1 MIFFNKVCEMIFK
14 SKKKLGISQ
23 EVFESI
29 IGPTIQVQGNLLINQ
44 GIRIDGRV
52 NGSILQQDG
61 QDAVV
66 AISESAVI
74 TGDVKANSIIISGHL
89 KGNIISD
96 VRLEILKTAR
106 IDGNVNY
113 HSIGIEMGA
122 TINGN
127 LHQIDEEQLTQDV
140 ITRLKQK
147 A

>member
-1 MIFFNKVCEMIFK
+1 MIFK

>member
-1 MIFFNKVCEMIFK
+1 MLLK
-14 SKKKLGISQ
+14 SKKTLGISQ

-29 IGPTIQVQGNLLINQ
+29 IGPSIQVQGNLLISQ
-44 GIRIDGRV
+44 GVRVDGTV

-66 AISESAVI
+66 AISESAII

-89 KGNIISD
+89 KGNIISN

-106 IDGNVNY
+106 IDGNVSYN
-113 HSIGIEMGA
+113 SIGMEMGA

-127 LHQIDEEQLTQDV
+127 LHQLDEQQLAQDV
-140 ITRLKQK
+140 IERVKQK
-147 A
+147 V

>member
-1 MIFFNKVCEMIFK
+1 MILK
-14 SKKKLGISQ
+14 SKKTLGISQ

-29 IGPTIQVQGNLLINQ
+29 VGSTMQVQGNLLISQ
-44 GIRIDGRV
+44 GIRIDGTV

-66 AISESAVI
+66 AVSESAVI
-74 TGDVKANSIIISGHL
+74 TGDVKANSIIISGYL
-89 KGNIISD
+89 KGNIFSN

-113 HSIGIEMGA
+113 KSIGIEIGA

-127 LHQIDEEQLTQDV
+127 LHQLDEAQLAQDV
-140 ITRLKQK
+140 IDRAKQK